1 MTSHKVPFV
10 VRGELVEGA
19 DVVHSG
25 PGFTFTTPDP
35 AAVTARI
42 GCQPLDLADLHD
54 VSLDEVLDLLAGLG
68 ERLQLDRNPFIQ
80 EAFELSVLT
89 SDLPERVLRTIYEE
103 QLRLFFRRDILADA
117 VGRRAGRAVLEGWAG
132 ERGPDGRSVRVRAY
146 GARVAH
152 VIAGNT
158 PGVAGIT
165 IARNALTR
173 GDAIIKTPRNDPLTA
188 VAIARTLIDMAP
200 GHPVTRHVSA
210 LYWRGG
216 DTSVEAKVFSAATID
231 KIVAWG
237 GAPAIENAARYVGP
251 GVELIALDPKRSLS
265 FLGPQALAPGEQQ
278 RDAARMLARDTGM
291 FNQAGCVS
299 ARVAYVQSDGQPGA
313 AGRLTDF
320 ARLVYAELQ
329 ELPAGYSAPVTAL
342 PAGLSDRLDMAQ
354 LLDDPLIIGGGTVNG
369 GVIVSADGTPV
380 DWAEHLSARYVNLV
394 LVDDFT
400 PAVSQITSVVQTVGV
415 WPDTL
420 RHAMRHTLA
429 LAGAQRIVTLGGAT
443 NPYGNQAIPQDGI
456 EVLRRMC
463 RWIVDEQYPADLSAA
478 G

>member
-1 MTSHKVPFV
+1 MSDHKVPFV
-10 VRGELVEGA
+10 VRGELVEGE
-19 DVVHSG
+19 DIVHCG
-25 PGFTFTTPDP
+25 PGFTFATPDP
-35 AAVTARI
+35 AAVIATI
-42 GCQPLDLADLHD
+42 GCRPLDLADLHD
-54 VSLDEVLDLLAGLG
+54 VSIDEILDLLAELG
-68 ERLQLDRNPFIQ
+68 ERLQLNRNAFIQ
-80 EAFELSVLT
+80 EAFELSIVT

-103 QLRLFFRRDILADA
+103 QLSLFFRREIIADA
-117 VGRRAGRAVLEGWAG
+117 IDRRIGRAALEGWVD

-165 IARNALTR
+165 IARNAVTR

-216 DTSVEAKVFSAATID
+216 DDSVEAKVFSAATVD

-251 GVELIALDPKRSLS
+251 GVELIGLDPKRSLS
-265 FLGPQALAPGEQQ
+265 FLGPQCLTPGEPQ
-278 RDAARMLARDTGM
+278 RDAARRLARDMGL

-299 ARVAYVQSDGQPGA
+299 ARVAYVQSDGQPG
-313 AGRLTDF
+313 GVERLTTF
-320 ARLVYAELQ
+320 AELVYAELQ
-329 ELPAGYSAPVTAL
+329 SLDPDYSAPVTAL
-342 PAGLSDRLDMAQ
+342 PAELNDRLDMAL
-354 LLDDPLIIGGGTVNG
+354 LLDDPVVVGGGTVNG
-369 GVIVSADGTPV
+369 GVLVSTDGTPV
-380 DWAEHLSARYVNLV
+380 EWAQYLAARYLNLV
-394 LVDDFT
+394 LVDDFG
-400 PAVSQITSVVQTVGV
+400 PAIGQVTSVVQTVGV
-415 WPDTL
+415 WPDQLRQEL
-420 RHAMRHTLA
+420 RHALA
-429 LAGAQRIVTLGGAT
+429 LAGVQRVVTLGGAT

-463 RWIVDEQYPADLSAA
+463 RWIVDEQYPATTD
-478 G
+478 